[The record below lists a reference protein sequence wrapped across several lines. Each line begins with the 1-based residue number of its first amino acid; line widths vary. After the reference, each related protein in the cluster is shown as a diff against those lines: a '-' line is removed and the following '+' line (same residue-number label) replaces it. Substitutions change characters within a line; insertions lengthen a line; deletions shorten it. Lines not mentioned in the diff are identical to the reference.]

1 MAISHVIDEPHRGA
15 IGDMRWFQRSGIDTI
30 RDMISG
36 GLPGPPPTRMF
47 GSGPTDVG
55 LGKVTF
61 SMPVTRWLE
70 DSLGVIEAGIFALFA
85 DAPIASALWSALPA
99 GKVATTSELNMS
111 FLRPATRATERLVG
125 FAETVHLGRQVGLAN
140 LRITDQNGRLMA
152 HATTRCLISEVPVD
166 PDADLPPPD
175 TGPDDP
181 ADPYLR
187 DPPDSDLYWPKE
199 WITSLAPAELMKS
212 AAASENGS
220 KRGPVFNMMGLE
232 PVFGAG
238 GRSQMTLPTSP
249 WFSNGGPA
257 IYGGV
262 LAWLADVAM
271 GSAAYSLLD
280 VGGLNA
286 PLDLNVRYIRP
297 ALINS
302 GKLTAEARVIHQGKR
317 LRVVQ
322 AEIRSEE
329 QKPVALATSSSLVL
343 PDGAFDLVKGKTAHE
358 IISDSDN

>member
-1 MAISHVIDEPHRGA
+1 
-15 IGDMRWFQRSGIDTI
+15 MRWFQQPGIDTI
-30 RDMISG
+30 REMISG
-36 GLPGPPPTRMF
+36 SLPGAPPSRLF

-70 DSLGVIEAGIFALFA
+70 DSLGIVEPAIFALFA
-85 DAPIASALWSALPA
+85 DAPVASALWSALPE

-111 FLRPATRATERLVG
+111 FLRPVTRATERLVG

-152 HATTRCLISEVPVD
+152 HATTRCLIADVPVD
-166 PDADLPPPD
+166 FDGELDPPD
-175 TGPDDP
+175 TGPNDP

-187 DPPDSDLYWPKE
+187 DPPGPDLYWPQE
-199 WITSLAPAELMKS
+199 WITTLTPTELMKRS
-212 AAASENGS
+212 TASENGS
-220 KRGPVFNMMGLE
+220 GMGPVARLTGLE
-232 PVFGAG
+232 PVFAAG
-238 GRSQMTLPTSP
+238 GRSQVTLPTSP

-262 LAWLADVAM
+262 LAWLADLTM
-271 GSAAYSLLD
+271 GAAAYSLLD

-286 PLDLNVRYIRP
+286 PLDLNVRYVRP

-302 GKLTAEARVIHQGKR
+302 GRLTAEARVIHQGNR
-317 LRVVQ
+317 LRVLQ
-322 AEIRSEE
+322 AEVRSEE
-329 QKPVALATSSSLVL
+329 QKPVAVATSSMLVL
-343 PDGAFDLVKGKTAHE
+343 PNGAFDLIEGKPAHE
-358 IISDSDN
+358 IIGGSDA